1 MYNYYDGAFHDAGRR
16 HSKPMARKTKQDA
29 DATRSRLLDA
39 AEQVFYD
46 KGVSRASLNDI
57 ACAAGATRGAIYWHF
72 KDKGDLFT
80 AMMDR
85 ATSPLQRAN
94 RDDEE
99 FSRSQEEPL
108 QRLRDRI
115 DYVLRTIAT
124 DARACRVFGIALFRV
139 EYVDELATARDRHIS
154 ECGGFQQKLEDDL
167 QAAAAAQ
174 GITLPQGAHCAAIGL
189 RSVFEG
195 LMQTWLL
202 NHADFDLLGVS
213 RMVVDAYLKG
223 LGFRL

>member
-1 MYNYYDGAFHDAGRR
+1 
-16 HSKPMARKTKQDA
+16 MARRTKQDA

-72 KDKGDLFT
+72 KDKGDLFN

-85 ATSPLQRAN
+85 ATSPLQKAVH
-94 RDDEE
+94 DDEA
-99 FSRSQEEPL
+99 FSRAKEEPL

-115 DYVLRTIAT
+115 DYVLRSIST
-124 DARACRVFGIALFRV
+124 DARTCRVFEIALFRV
-139 EYVDELATARDRHIS
+139 EYVDELASARDRHMS
-154 ECGGFQQKLEDDL
+154 ECGSFQQKLKDDL
-167 QAAAAAQ
+167 QDAAAAQ
-174 GITLPQGAHCAAIGL
+174 GITLPQGAQCAAIGL

-195 LMQTWLL
+195 LMQIWLL
-202 NHADFDLLGVS
+202 NPADFDLVAVS
-213 RMVVDAYLKG
+213 RTVVDAYLKG